1 MIVYVESNF
10 ILELVLA
17 QEESSSAE
25 QILGLAEENR
35 INLVFPSFSLMEPF
49 WTIQGRGKQRK
60 SIQQSLNREL
70 EQLQRSV
77 YNQEFVS
84 VFQPLTK
91 TIIDVEIKEM
101 NMLERTISRLLKVG
115 VPIDINAVIFD
126 NSIHY
131 QEELGLSPQDAIIY
145 SSIITDVKRHSVE
158 KEKVFVSRN
167 WKDFDQEEITEELIS
182 YQCKFLPNFPSALHY
197 IQSRL

>member
-17 QEESSSAE
+17 QEESNSADQILCLAE
-25 QILGLAEENR
+25 QNR
-35 INLVFPSFSLMEPF
+35 INLVFPSFSIMEPF

-91 TIIDVEIKEM
+91 TIIDVEVKEM
-101 NMLERTISRLLKVG
+101 DMLEKTLSRLLKVG
-115 VPIDINAVIFD
+115 VTIDITSAIFD
-126 NSIHY
+126 DSIHY

-145 SSIITDVKRHSVE
+145 ASIIADINRQSYGI
-158 KEKVFVSRN
+158 EKVFVSRN
-167 WKDFDQEEITEELIS
+167 WKDFDQEEIVEKLQS
-182 YQCKFLPNFPSALHY
+182 NQCKYLPNFRNAIDY

>member
-17 QEESSSAE
+17 QEESISAE
-25 QILGLAEENR
+25 RILQLAER
-35 INLVFPSFSLMEPF
+35 DAIRLLFPSFSLMEPF

-60 SIQQSLNREL
+60 NVQQSLNKEL
-70 EQLQRSV
+70 LQLQRSL
-77 YNQEFVS
+77 YNQELVS
-84 VFQPLTK
+84 LLQPLTK
-91 TIIDVEIKEM
+91 TIVDVEIKEM
-101 NMLERTISRLLKVG
+101 DMLEKVLSRLLQVG
-115 VPIDINAVIFD
+115 QQIDINKNIFD
-126 NSIHY
+126 ESIRY

-145 SSIITDVKRHSVE
+145 SSIIANINQQDGD

-167 WKDFDQEEITEELIS
+167 WKDFDQEEIVEELRAF
-182 YQCKFLPNFPSALHY
+182 QCKYFSKFENAVEY

>member
-17 QEESSSAE
+17 QEESNFAE
-25 QILGLAEENR
+25 QILGLAEQNR
-35 INLVFPSFSLMEPF
+35 INLVCPSFSIMEPF

-60 SIQQSLNREL
+60 GIQQSLNREL

-77 YNQEFVS
+77 YNQELVS

-101 NMLERTISRLLKVG
+101 DMLEKTLSRLLKVG
-115 VPIDINAVIFD
+115 VTIEITSAIFD
-126 NSIHY
+126 DSIHY
-131 QEELGLSPQDAIIY
+131 QVELGLSPQDAIIY
-145 SSIITDVKRHSVE
+145 ASIIADIKRLSSE
-158 KEKVFVSRN
+158 EEKVFVSRN
-167 WKDFDQEEITEELIS
+167 WKDFDQEEIAEELQS
-182 YQCKFLPNFPSALHY
+182 YQCRFLPNFRSALDY